1 MFYSL
6 YSFFTKQINV
16 KCYNV
21 VGEKTMAASQDEI
34 KVWNKKAPVSIYVLG
49 KAQKEMRG
57 MSMAEVIKISKR
69 KIRVLSLV
77 LGMFILIGST
87 GCAQQTQQD
96 SNNSGGGA
104 VALAQADKSTTG
116 KRVYFAAPLFSEAE
130 REYNLKIVTIL
141 EDYGYDV
148 FFPQRNGFLASELA
162 GKTEA
167 EKTEMIFNKDKEEVL
182 KADILFFMLD
192 GRVPDE
198 GACVELGIAYASGK
212 RCYGFKSDARSIELD
227 MDLNPMISGC
237 FIKTFYNLNGEELIK
252 SLEEYL
258 KDNEL

>member
-77 LGMFILIGST
+77 LGMF
-87 GCAQQTQQD
+87 
-96 SNNSGGGA
+96 
-104 VALAQADKSTTG
+104 
-116 KRVYFAAPLFSEAE
+116 
-130 REYNLKIVTIL
+130 
-141 EDYGYDV
+141 
-148 FFPQRNGFLASELA
+148 
-162 GKTEA
+162 
-167 EKTEMIFNKDKEEVL
+167 
-182 KADILFFMLD
+182 FMLD

>member
-1 MFYSL
+1 MLIRGYSL

-96 SNNSGGGA
+96 SN
-104 VALAQADKSTTG
+104 K
-116 KRVYFAAPLFSEAE
+116 
-130 REYNLKIVTIL
+130 
-141 EDYGYDV
+141 
-148 FFPQRNGFLASELA
+148 
-162 GKTEA
+162 
-167 EKTEMIFNKDKEEVL
+167 
-182 KADILFFMLD
+182 
-192 GRVPDE
+192 
-198 GACVELGIAYASGK
+198 
-212 RCYGFKSDARSIELD
+212 
-227 MDLNPMISGC
+227 
-237 FIKTFYNLNGEELIK
+237 
-252 SLEEYL
+252 YL